1 MRRWAAE
8 NGPFFVVAC
17 VLLVGGV
24 GVAVAGRVADNTP
37 LMGVGLGL
45 LLMALLAIQ
54 LVVRRR
60 NRQFEEEIA
69 SIHEVVEEARR
80 HRGEDP
86 HEPLS

>member
-1 MRRWAAE
+1 MAA
-8 NGPFFVVAC
+8 C
-17 VLLVGGV
+17 LLLV
-24 GVAVAGRVADNTP
+24 AGLVVVVIGRASDNTP

-45 LLMALLAIQ
+45 LLLAVLAIQ

-60 NRQFEEEIA
+60 NQEFEAEIS

-86 HEPLS
+86 PEPQS